1 MKFRID
7 GAVVAV
13 CAVSFLCAF
22 GASAIA
28 DSGAG
33 EGKDR
38 AVATSQ
44 RAHAKRQ
51 LHKYTTAALPGSS
64 QSGFPQYR
72 EVFWQP
78 FGWGGPPKQ
87 NPHDAYHGYFANPLD
102 DPRYYGSG
110 RTTLIFR

>member
-13 CAVSFLCAF
+13 CAVSFLYTF
-22 GASAIA
+22 GASARA
-28 DSGAG
+28 DSVAG
-33 EGKDR
+33 KGKDP
-38 AVATSQ
+38 AVAASQ

-51 LHKYTTAALPGSS
+51 LHKYTAASPAPS
-64 QSGFPQYR
+64 QTVFPKYR

-78 FGWGGPPKQ
+78 FGWGAPPRQ
-87 NPHDAYHGYFANPLD
+87 NPQDAYQGYFANPLD

-110 RTTLIFR
+110 RNTLTFR

>member
-7 GAVVAV
+7 EAVVAV

-22 GASAIA
+22 GAPAIA
-28 DSGAG
+28 DGGAG
-33 EGKDR
+33 DGK
-38 AVATSQ
+38 AVAASH
-44 RAHAKRQ
+44 RVHANRQ
-51 LHKYTTAALPGSS
+51 LHKYTIASPAPPRT
-64 QSGFPQYR
+64 GFPKYR

-87 NPHDAYHGYFANPLD
+87 NPQDAYQGYFANPLD

-110 RTTLIFR
+110 RTTLTFR